1 MFCTKCGAEAREGDV
16 FCAACGQKL
25 VINTEITEESTQI
38 QTEGVVTEGAT
49 APQEEQ
55 PKEAPTSTP
64 KNKKVEGFGYGIA
77 SLVLGIVAIAMVDEI
92 ITALVCAILG
102 LVFGVISSRKAKAEN
117 KKNGFAIAGTVCSC
131 VAFGLMILIALA
143 TIIMLALGV
152 VFELG
157 SITDSFIYY

>member
-25 VINTEITEESTQI
+25 VINTEITEKPKQI
-38 QTEGVVTEGAT
+38 QTEGAT
-49 APQEEQ
+49 APQTEQ

-64 KNKKVEGFGYGIA
+64 KKKKVEGFGYGIA
-77 SLVLGIVAIAMVDEI
+77 SLVLGIVAIATVDEI